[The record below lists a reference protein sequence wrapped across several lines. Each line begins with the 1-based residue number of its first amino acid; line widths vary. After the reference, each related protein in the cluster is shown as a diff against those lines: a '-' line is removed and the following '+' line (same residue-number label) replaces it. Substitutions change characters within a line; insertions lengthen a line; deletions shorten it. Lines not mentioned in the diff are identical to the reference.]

1 MSTYINRQRKQS
13 TSADEPETDRTELSE
28 VRQRLFNVYE
38 YVRDEDA
45 ELYTEIDQW
54 LRESV
59 DVPAGSVGEAVKSRL
74 REIKRGNKMRD
85 HRGVDDPTDAFHD
98 DCEGCPNY
106 GVACPMVK
114 GYRGTQT
121 IKRILETARTDEQVV
136 EQLSDLAIEEDCHVV
151 LDELNEYEDS
161 HANFLKTGYELNARA
176 NRAVS
181 GPVSATGTDAEGVE
195 AEFSESDSLPPDA
208 EETVESTI
216 EAVLSDEEDEDE

>member
-136 EQLSDLAIEEDCHVV
+136 EQLSDLAIEEDCHIV

-176 NRAVS
+176 NRVVS
-181 GPVSATGTDAEGVE
+181 GPVSPTGADAEGVE